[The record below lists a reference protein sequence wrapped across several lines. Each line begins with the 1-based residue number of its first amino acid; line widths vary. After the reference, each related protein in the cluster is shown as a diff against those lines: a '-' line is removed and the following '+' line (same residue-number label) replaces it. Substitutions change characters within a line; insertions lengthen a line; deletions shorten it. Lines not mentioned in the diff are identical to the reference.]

1 MMFLSIPPSHDLRVA
16 AIGLSRKQK
25 RVNYFSLKKKGE
37 VLTARLASVC

>member
-25 RVNYFSLKKKGE
+25 KVNYFSLKKGE
-37 VLTARLASVC
+37 VLTAPLASVC